1 MQISHALCST
11 CWRSGPQSRGSGTT
25 RPEKNNHPPGLVGRG
40 DLMADFT
47 IMVGGEGGGG
57 GLQEDSLAWFLCL
70 DISPQSIHFGS
81 RGPSEQGRLS
91 LAIRLG
97 YLSIRNEL
105 TGKA

>member
-57 GLQEDSLAWFLCL
+57 GCKGTALPGSYASIFRR
-70 DISPQSIHFGS
+70 SQSISGHVVRVNKGGFPWPFVS
-81 RGPSEQGRLS
+81 VTSQSEM
-91 LAIRLG
+91 
-97 YLSIRNEL
+97 N
-105 TGKA
+105 